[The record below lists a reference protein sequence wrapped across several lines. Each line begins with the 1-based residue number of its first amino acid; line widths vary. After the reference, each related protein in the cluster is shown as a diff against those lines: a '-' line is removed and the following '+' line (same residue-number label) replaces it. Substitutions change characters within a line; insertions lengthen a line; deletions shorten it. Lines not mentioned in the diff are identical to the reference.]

1 VIQRL
6 LTHIAWPVRVLWIF
20 VALFQQSFSVG
31 TWMLWTVVA
40 IGTWILHPVSLTAI
54 RISSPVVF
62 FSLIAQL
69 PSEEFGILP
78 VAVATS
84 ALVALLLIYTSD
96 FGMIQVQAGAYGNER
111 QFLLRIPVS
120 LALPTLLTWV
130 VLTALFVVA
139 DNLFA
144 SELWVGGLVVA
155 LFSAAATWKFAP
167 QLHRLSLRWL
177 VRVPAGWVIHD
188 GVLLAENLLMRSHNV
203 VSLQLAPEDTE
214 AIDLSGI
221 TYGVPLEISL
231 REMTD
236 VRLTPLLSKVTK
248 TVDALHVKQ
257 LLVAPS
263 QIQRVFNT

>member
-1 VIQRL
+1 
-6 LTHIAWPVRVLWIF
+6 
-20 VALFQQSFSVG
+20 
-31 TWMLWTVVA
+31 MA
-40 IGTWILHPVSLTAI
+40 IGTWILHPISLTAI
-54 RISSPVVF
+54 RLSSPVVF
-62 FSLIAQL
+62 LSLIAQL
-69 PSEEFGILP
+69 PSEEFGVLP
-78 VAVATS
+78 VALATAS
-84 ALVALLLIYTSD
+84 LVALLLIYTSD
-96 FGMIQVQAGAYGNER
+96 FGLIQVQAGAYGNER
-111 QFLLRIPVS
+111 RFLLRIPVS
-120 LALPTLLTWV
+120 LALPAFLAWV

-144 SELWVGGLVVA
+144 RGLWVGASVVA
-155 LFSAAATWKFAP
+155 IFSFAATWKFAP

-203 VSLQLAPEDTE
+203 ASLQFAPADTE

-263 QIQRVFNT
+263 QVQRVFNT

>member
-6 LTHIAWPVRVLWIF
+6 LTHIAWPIRVLWVF
-20 VALFQQSFSVG
+20 VALFQQSFSIG
-31 TWMLWTVVA
+31 MWILWTVTA
-40 IGTWILHPVSLTAI
+40 IATWILHPISLSAI
-54 RISSPVVF
+54 RLSSPVVF
-62 FSLIAQL
+62 IALIAQL
-69 PSEEFGILP
+69 PAEDFGILP
-78 VAVATS
+78 VAVSTA
-84 ALVALLLIYTSD
+84 ALISLLLIYTSD
-96 FGMIQVQAGAYGNER
+96 FGMTQVQAGAYGNER
-111 QFLLRIPVS
+111 RFLLRIPVS
-120 LALPTLLTWV
+120 LMLPSLLTWA
-130 VLTALFVVA
+130 VLATMFVVA

-144 SELWVGGLVVA
+144 SGLWVSGLVVS

-263 QIQRVFNT
+263 QVQRVFNT

>member
-1 VIQRL
+1 
-6 LTHIAWPVRVLWIF
+6 
-20 VALFQQSFSVG
+20 
-31 TWMLWTVVA
+31 MLWTVVA

-84 ALVALLLIYTSD
+84 SLMALLLIYTAD

-111 QFLLRIPVS
+111 RFLLRIPVS
-120 LALPTLLTWV
+120 LALPAFLAWV

-144 SELWVGGLVVA
+144 SELWVGGLVVS
-155 LFSAAATWKFAP
+155 LFSAAAIWKFAP

-203 VSLQLAPEDTE
+203 VSLQLAPADTE

>member
-31 TWMLWTVVA
+31 IWILWTVVA
-40 IGTWILHPVSLTAI
+40 IATWILHPISLTAI
-54 RISSPVVF
+54 RMSSPVVF
-62 FSLIAQL
+62 ICLIAHL
-69 PSEEFGILP
+69 PAEEFEVLP
-78 VAVATS
+78 VAVATA
-84 ALVALLLIYTSD
+84 ALVALLLIYMSD
-96 FGMIQVQAGAYGNER
+96 FGATQVQAGAYGNER
-111 QFLLRIPVS
+111 RFLLRIPVN
-120 LALPTLLTWV
+120 LMLPSLLTWA
-130 VLTALFVVA
+130 VLAALFVVS
-139 DNLFA
+139 DNLLGN
-144 SELWVGGLVVA
+144 ELWVGGSIVSVC
-155 LFSAAATWKFAP
+155 AAAAIWKFAP

-203 VSLQLAPEDTE
+203 VSLQLAPADTE

-221 TYGVPLEISL
+221 TYGIPLEISL

-257 LLVAPS
+257 MMVAPS
-263 QIQRVFNT
+263 QAQRVLSI

>member
-1 VIQRL
+1 MIQRL

-31 TWMLWTVVA
+31 MWMLWTVVA
-40 IGTWILHPVSLTAI
+40 IGTWILHPISLTAI
-54 RISSPVVF
+54 RLSSPVVF
-62 FSLIAQL
+62 ITLIAQL
-69 PSEEFGILP
+69 PAEEFGVLP
-78 VAVATS
+78 VAVATATLIS
-84 ALVALLLIYTSD
+84 LLLIYTSD
-96 FGMIQVQAGAYGNER
+96 FGMTQVQAGAYGNER
-111 QFLLRIPVS
+111 RFLLRIPVS

-144 SELWVGGLVVA
+144 SGLWIGGSVIS
-155 LFSAAATWKFAP
+155 LFSAAAIWKFVP

-188 GVLLAENLLMRSHNV
+188 GVLLAENLLLRTHNIA
-203 VSLQLAPEDTE
+203 SMQLAPADTE

-221 TYGVPLEISL
+221 TQGIPLEISL

-236 VRLTPLLSKVTK
+236 VRLTPLLSKATK

-257 LLVAPS
+257 MLVAPS
-263 QIQRVFNT
+263 QAQRVLSI

>member
-6 LTHIAWPVRVLWIF
+6 LTHIAWPVRVLWLF

-31 TWMLWTVVA
+31 IWILWTVVA
-40 IGTWILHPVSLTAI
+40 IATWILHPISLTAI
-54 RISSPVVF
+54 RMSSPVVF
-62 FSLIAQL
+62 IALITQL
-69 PSEEFGILP
+69 PNEEFGVLP
-78 VAVATS
+78 VAIATA

-96 FGMIQVQAGAYGNER
+96 FGMLQVQAGAYGNER
-111 QFLLRIPVS
+111 RYLLRIPVS
-120 LALPTLLTWV
+120 LVLPSLITWV
-130 VLTALFVVA
+130 VLSALFVLA

-144 SELWVGGLVVA
+144 SSLWVGGLVVTF
-155 LFSAAATWKFAP
+155 LAAAAIWKFAP

-188 GVLLAENLLMRSHNV
+188 GVLLAENLLIRSHNV
-203 VSLQLAPEDTE
+203 AALQLAPADTE

-221 TYGVPLEISL
+221 TYGIPLEISL

-248 TVDALHVKQ
+248 TVEVLHVMQ
-257 LLVAPS
+257 LLVSPS
-263 QIQRVFNT
+263 QVQRVFE

>member
-1 VIQRL
+1 MWL
-6 LTHIAWPVRVLWIF
+6 
-20 VALFQQSFSVG
+20 
-31 TWMLWTVVA
+31 LWTVVA
-40 IGTWILHPVSLTAI
+40 IGTWILHPISLTAI
-54 RISSPVVF
+54 RLSSPVVF
-62 FSLIAQL
+62 LSLIAQL
-69 PSEEFGILP
+69 PSEEFGVLP
-78 VAVATS
+78 VALATAS
-84 ALVALLLIYTSD
+84 LVALLLIYTSD
-96 FGMIQVQAGAYGNER
+96 FGLIQVQAGAYGNER
-111 QFLLRIPVS
+111 RFLLRIPVS
-120 LALPTLLTWV
+120 LALPAFLAWV

-139 DNLFA
+139 DTLFA
-144 SELWVGGLVVA
+144 KGLWVGGSVVA
-155 LFSAAATWKFAP
+155 IFSFAATWKFAP
-167 QLHRLSLRWL
+167 QIHRLSLRWL

-203 VSLQLAPEDTE
+203 ASLRLAPADTE

-263 QIQRVFNT
+263 QVQRVVNS

>member
-1 VIQRL
+1 MWILWVI
-6 LTHIAWPVRVLWIF
+6 A
-20 VALFQQSFSVG
+20 ALAS
-31 TWMLWTVVA
+31 
-40 IGTWILHPVSLTAI
+40 WILHPISLTAI
-54 RISSPVVF
+54 RLSSPVVLL
-62 FSLIAQL
+62 SLIAQL
-69 PSEEFGILP
+69 PSQEFGVLP
-78 VAVATS
+78 VAVATA

-111 QFLLRIPVS
+111 RFLLRIPVS
-120 LALPTLLTWV
+120 LALPAFLAWV